1 MISNQVCLAKIE
13 NRKARR
19 APIYQHLSDEYHFCL
34 GGGGSSF
41 WRVSTVGDLVACSG
55 RLLVVGG
62 LLRVAVSGSSCGMP
76 AAAFFRAST
85 TRRTMTA
92 QGSVKVM
99 CILNPN
105 NIRAK
110 VSSIFTISLALVSMN
125 PKLCCLLHSSPSL
138 AAICLIPCKSHLLPA
153 TMHTGKIWFCSILSS
168 LSMSIICVK

>member
-92 QGSVKVM
+92 QGSVKVHVYTQSEQHTRKGL
-99 CILNPN
+99 LNIHHLPCA
-105 NIRAK
+105 R
-110 VSSIFTISLALVSMN
+110 
-125 PKLCCLLHSSPSL
+125 LHESK
-138 AAICLIPCKSHLLPA
+138 IMLPA
-153 TMHTGKIWFCSILSS
+153 PL
-168 LSMSIICVK
+168 